1 MKGFTEVS
9 SEQLN
14 EDLNRLLKFGEK
26 PGISTGHK
34 QIDEHYTVLEG
45 GVTDITG
52 WPGSGKTLLLDDI
65 LMSLSQNHGKKHLL
79 YVPDSGNH
87 QNVYAR
93 LIHKLT
99 GKTFRK
105 GYDNRITETE
115 MYNAMAWIHEH
126 FKVLVKNDFK
136 QRLSPY
142 EFWNYAIKE
151 GYDSAVIDSW
161 NFMKHEQ
168 GGGTQYLAEVLSYRN
183 ELAENNNIHFF
194 TIIHPRN
201 PTDKDYNSEGVLQPA
216 SEYTLM
222 GGSEWNNN
230 GKNILSIHKESKDA
244 DLYKLSFRKIKPDI
258 VGLAGGFVEFEHDWK
273 QRRVYFYENG
283 KRQYAVK
290 TMFAEQQAEIEETPV
305 DEQAF
310 HSNSS
315 FSREEDDNSIP
326 F

>member
-1 MKGFTEVS
+1 
-9 SEQLN
+9 
-14 EDLNRLLKFGEK
+14 
-26 PGISTGHK
+26 
-34 QIDEHYTVLEG
+34 
-45 GVTDITG
+45 
-52 WPGSGKTLLLDDI
+52 
-65 LMSLSQNHGKKHLL
+65 
-79 YVPDSGNH
+79 
-87 QNVYAR
+87 
-93 LIHKLT
+93 
-99 GKTFRK
+99 
-105 GYDNRITETE
+105 
-115 MYNAMAWIHEH
+115 
-126 FKVLVKNDFK
+126 
-136 QRLSPY
+136 
-142 EFWNYAIKE
+142 
-151 GYDSAVIDSW
+151 
-161 NFMKHEQ
+161 MKHDQ

-258 VGLAGGFVEFEHDWK
+258 VGLAGGFVEFEHDWR